1 MATDSE
7 EMNPYAGTGT
17 APPAPR
23 SLLTPRMLIILA
35 LLPLASAVNYMDR
48 QTLASAA
55 ERITTE
61 LQLDKQQYGMI
72 EGGFGYGFV
81 VGSLIFGFLAD
92 IISIRWLYPVVL
104 TCWSLITAFTAD
116 ATSFEELAQLRF
128 LLGVFEAGHWPCGV
142 RVVRAVVSTR
152 GRTMGNGLLQS
163 GTSVGA
169 VVTPL
174 IIMGMLTPEE
184 GSWRPA
190 FRIIGFAGLLWTVVW
205 LSVVRGTDFGSSS
218 RSEHQ
223 PARTPLRDQLFQLL
237 QLILQRRMLVIF
249 AVVALINTCWQ
260 LLRAWLVLF
269 LQDGRG
275 YSEDQALLFNSV
287 WFGATEL
294 GCFGT
299 GIAVLWLVRKK
310 MTLHVAR
317 LLVFSSCAILC
328 GTLVLVPWLPAGY
341 ALLAILLLSGAGALG
356 LFPLY
361 HAFTQEISAE
371 HQGKVTGIA
380 SVAAWF
386 LVPPAQTLFGRLV
399 DQSGSYDAGL
409 AAAGLLPLAAAA
421 ILWLAWDDRSAET
434 A

>member
-17 APPAPR
+17 APPALR

-92 IISIRWLYPVVL
+92 IVSIRWLYPIVL

-116 ATSFEELAQLRF
+116 ATSFEELAALRF

-169 VVTPL
+169 IVTPL

-190 FRIIGFAGLLWTVVW
+190 FRIIGFAFEGQVPVERCENLNFGLIQANLWP
-205 LSVVRGTDFGSSS
+205 VRGQVRKTKLVGRDPMVFLGAHRKPFCIFS
-218 RSEHQ
+218 R
-223 PARTPLRDQLFQLL
+223 LRSGK
-237 QLILQRRMLVIF
+237 V
-249 AVVALINTCWQ
+249 
-260 LLRAWLVLF
+260 LRI
-269 LQDGRG
+269 
-275 YSEDQALLFNSV
+275 S
-287 WFGATEL
+287 
-294 GCFGT
+294 
-299 GIAVLWLVRKK
+299 IAVD
-310 MTLHVAR
+310 
-317 LLVFSSCAILC
+317 
-328 GTLVLVPWLPAGY
+328 
-341 ALLAILLLSGAGALG
+341 
-356 LFPLY
+356 
-361 HAFTQEISAE
+361 
-371 HQGKVTGIA
+371 A
-380 SVAAWF
+380 SVYYDER
-386 LVPPAQTLFGRLV
+386 LTGGAQ
-399 DQSGSYDAGL
+399 
-409 AAAGLLPLAAAA
+409 
-421 ILWLAWDDRSAET
+421 AESL
-434 A
+434 